1 MSTREQSTLSYPLQV
16 RGMLG
21 HAVGPDEPLMASGLD
36 SRAAMELRA
45 TLADALGI
53 SLPVTLLYDA
63 QVRGLM
69 V

>member
-1 MSTREQSTLSYPLQV
+1 MCMQV

-45 TLADALGI
+45 TLADELGI

-63 QVRGLM
+63 QVKAAAG
-69 V
+69 

>member
-1 MSTREQSTLSYPLQV
+1 
-16 RGMLG
+16 MLG

-45 TLADALGI
+45 TLADELGI

-63 QVRGLM
+63 QVRGVM
-69 V
+69 VMNDQ